1 MLMTKKLMNFR
12 PAVILTAGLI
22 LGILIGYLKTFIS
35 SGLAVAIFIMIATVI
50 LAFAIFF
57 IVKKRKLKFVFCILI
72 IAATLLGMILMGAK
86 LKFPTKTING
96 EKFEGSV
103 KEIYFEYLT
112 DSGYDYSVL
121 IKGDIESDTSAVIYA
136 KLSTKTRIYQGTKI
150 SFIASFKPI
159 NEGDYSFSSGAKFAA
174 TDISNVQVLG
184 LNGLIPEMKFKLL
197 KSLEQSLP
205 KTFYLTYALLT
216 GETVYIP
223 NSKIINYQNVGV
235 AHLFAVSGLHIGLL
249 YGVLAV
255 VFSLLKVKAKI
266 SFPII
271 ELLLFCYAGF
281 CGFSA
286 STLRAFIIISV
297 RQSASLL
304 GVKSDKSTNLF
315 LSAFIVL
322 AINPT
327 DLFTL
332 GFLLPFSVYAGLI
345 FLANPLEKRLSKFLP
360 KFFAK
365 ILAPCLISEIVSMPI
380 LIDMVGYCSAF
391 GFLFNMVIIPFITLL
406 YPLILFSTIL
416 LAVTGFEIFAII
428 PNLSFAVIDRGLS
441 LASTE
446 IFMLRNFRFL
456 ISAIFYYLTLYTF
469 SGKLNLS
476 GKSLNI
482 LRIIILLAFILTF
495 CAVNLPYCIDF
506 FNLKC

>member
-1 MLMTKKLMNFR
+1 MRERKSLLNFR
-12 PAVILTAGLI
+12 PAVIITAGLI
-22 LGILIGYLKTFIS
+22 FGILIAYLQLFIS
-35 SGLAVAIFIMIATVI
+35 KRLAIITFSLALVVSLAIGVYFAVKNKKLKCIFCFIMLAVI
-50 LAFAIFF
+50 
-57 IVKKRKLKFVFCILI
+57 
-72 IAATLLGMILMGAK
+72 LLGMIV
-86 LKFPTKTING
+86 FSVRTKMPKNSVENSTFSG
-96 EKFEGSV
+96 VV
-103 KEIYFEYLT
+103 KEIYSEQESA
-112 DSGYDYSVL
+112 SGYDYSL
-121 IKGDIESDTSAVIYA
+121 LLKGDLKGDKTVIYA
-136 KLSTKTRIYQGTKI
+136 KISILDRIYNGAKITFNANFESLALDNFSLST
-150 SFIASFKPI
+150 
-159 NEGDYSFSSGAKFAA
+159 GAKYRAK
-174 TDISNVQVLG
+174 DVSNVKVLG
-184 LNGLIPEMKFKLL
+184 LNGLIPELKFHLL
-197 KSLEQSLP
+197 KSLETNSP
-205 KTFYLTYALLT
+205 KTYFLTYALMT

-223 NSKIINYQNVGV
+223 DSKIVKYQNVGV
-235 AHLFAVSGLHIGLL
+235 AHLFAVSGLHLGLL
-249 YGVLAV
+249 YGVLAF
-255 VFSLLKVKAKI
+255 VFKALKVKSKF
-266 SFPII
+266 SFPFI
-271 ELLLFCYAGF
+271 ELILFCYSGF

-297 RQSASLL
+297 RQTASLL

-332 GFLLPFSVYAGLI
+332 GFLLSFSVYAGLI

-380 LIDMVGYCSAF
+380 LIDMVGSCSAF

-406 YPLILFSTIL
+406 YPLILFSTLL

-446 IFMLRNFRFL
+446 IFMLRNFKFL